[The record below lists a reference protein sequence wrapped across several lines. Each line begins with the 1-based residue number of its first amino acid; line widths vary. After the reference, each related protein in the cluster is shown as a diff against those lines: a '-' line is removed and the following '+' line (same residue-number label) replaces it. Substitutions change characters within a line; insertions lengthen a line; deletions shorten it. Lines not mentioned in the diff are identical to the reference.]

1 MQNVAVKAVRKADV
15 ESKGVNY
22 GKTKWQ
28 KKSLY
33 S

>member
-1 MQNVAVKAVRKADV
+1 MQNAVVKAVKRAV
-15 ESKGVNY
+15 EESKGVNY